1 MFIFASWWPII
12 ALLFLSMNGDEP
24 KAMETI
30 AVCGLQ
36 LQSEIGRRGG
46 ELWLA
51 MSCGRTAGSTL

>member
-1 MFIFASWWPII
+1 
-12 ALLFLSMNGDEP
+12 LLFLSMNKGDEP

-30 AVCGLQ
+30 AVCGLE
-36 LQSEIGRRGG
+36 LQCEIGCRGG